1 GDPVL
6 FEHLFWFYSHPAV
19 YIMIL
24 PAMGVIAEIVPTFAK
39 KAQFSY
45 NALAFSSLG
54 IAFVGFLTWGHHL
67 FVAGIS
73 QLDAAIFGVMSMFV
87 AIFSAIKVFTWI
99 GTLWRGSITFS
110 TPLLYFFA
118 FVYLF
123 AFGGMTGIAVATT
136 SLDVHWHDT
145 YFVIAHFHF
154 IMIGGTLTAF
164 LGAVHYWF
172 PKMFG
177 KMYPERW
184 GMVSAVLVFVG
195 FNLTFVPQFLL
206 GNAGMPRRYYSYPDQ
221 FHVLNVMSTLGAY
234 LLGLA
239 LLITLTY
246 LIASL
251 IWGKPAPANPWGS
264 RGFEWRTSS
273 PPPEHNFDVPFDP
286 RLGPYAYDQP
296 VPPSEVA

>member
-1 GDPVL
+1 
-6 FEHLFWFYSHPAV
+6 
-19 YIMIL
+19 M
-24 PAMGVIAEIVPTFAK
+24 
-39 KAQFSY
+39 
-45 NALAFSSLG
+45 
-54 IAFVGFLTWGHHL
+54 
-67 FVAGIS
+67 
-73 QLDAAIFGVMSMFV
+73 
-87 AIFSAIKVFTWI
+87 
-99 GTLWRGSITFS
+99 
-110 TPLLYFFA
+110 LYFFA

-164 LGAVHYWF
+164 LGAIHYWY

-177 KMYPERW
+177 RMYPERW

-206 GNAGMPRRYYSYPDQ
+206 GNAGMPRRYYSYPAK

-239 LLITLTY
+239 LADHADY
-246 LIASL
+246 LIVVAEMGETRAGESVGL
-251 IWGKPAPANPWGS
+251 ARFRVAHLVTAARAQLRRAVRSGA
-264 RGFEWRTSS
+264 RTVRVR
-273 PPPEHNFDVPFDP
+273 PTRTAAEVP
-286 RLGPYAYDQP
+286 
-296 VPPSEVA
+296 